1 MKKYETRSYDYYDK
15 KDSLNIICHV
25 LAYYGWTIYGYKEDR
40 SDFMTDYYDPARWDG
55 IAVKNGFV
63 LVMNNSYKS
72 GTISGN
78 YVLRSYTES
87 ANKEVNKLFEKNIK
101 LQTLADNKAASK
113 GEIDNALAMI
123 EKNLKKIDSLRNEY
137 YLTEDSSNPF
147 PLDLPEVSYQ
157 INPGRSTWHIEK
169 DGKIIAKGS
178 GYFKYCDIEDTRFGF
193 TKSTLYFKRLEDNMS
208 INIRD
213 RFNEESW
220 KEHYEYILRTQEK
233 NKYLLDDFFDFI
245 QLLESKVALV
255 LGEGSE
261 EQELVKV
268 IKEVKEPYYVAEYSN
283 VETEYITVAKGWQ
296 RVGNMY
302 SGDVYKIDEN
312 FLYRLTRKRITIDNK
327 YIKAYKPV
335 PNKSTKPTKILL
347 EEKIKEN
354 KLSYVK
360 LVEKFRIFEKEE
372 WIKKTTTIKKSFSK
386 KTVNDKSENKNSKFD
401 EILSGEV
408 EEIVNEK
415 SNKKYKVVKIKEKL
429 DLETFRELCSH
440 LKDNK
445 LGFYI
450 KGKGV
455 YLNSLNKAA

>member
-1 MKKYETRSYDYYDK
+1 MKYKTRNYDYYDK

-40 SDFMTDYYDPARWDG
+40 SDSMTDYYDPACWDG

-78 YVLRSYTES
+78 YVLRSYTQA
-87 ANKEVNKLFEKNIK
+87 ANKEVNKLFEKNKK
-101 LQTLADNKAASK
+101 LQTLADNKAASR

-123 EKNLKKIDSLRNEY
+123 EKNIKKINSLRNEY
-137 YLTEDSSNPF
+137 YLIEDSSNPF
-147 PLDLPEVSYQ
+147 PSDLPEVSYQ

-193 TKSTLYFKRLEDNMS
+193 TKSALYFKDLDNNMS
-208 INIRD
+208 IDIRD
-213 RFNEESW
+213 RFKEDSW
-220 KEHYEYILRTQEK
+220 KEHYEHIVKTQEK
-233 NKYLLDDFFDFI
+233 NKYLLDDFFNFI
-245 QLLESKVALV
+245 GLLDSKVALV
-255 LGEGSE
+255 LGEGTE
-261 EQELVKV
+261 NEELVRV
-268 IKEVKEPYYVAEYSN
+268 IKEVKEPYYVAEYSDIK
-283 VETEYITVAKGWQ
+283 TEYITVANGWQ
-296 RVGNMY
+296 RIGNMY
-302 SGDVYKIDEN
+302 SGHVYKIDEN
-312 FLYRLTRKRITIDNK
+312 FLYRLTRKSIAIDTK
-327 YIKAYKPV
+327 YIKTYKPI
-335 PNKSTKPTKILL
+335 PNKSTKPISKILL

-386 KTVNDKSENKNSKFD
+386 KAVIDKSENKNSKFD

-415 SNKKYKVVKIKEKL
+415 LNKKYKVVKIKEKL

-440 LKDNK
+440 LKDKK